1 MKKLTTHF
9 LHSQGISIPKRSKRQ
24 AATFYSYRRLD
35 AIDINIDCHCVGG
48 PNYDDYD
55 VVAIVVGLVRKRA
68 DNFLLSTRHDHV
80 NYVEDWQEM
89 KWNEKR
95 KRKTNRKS
103 FASAKAAKWKPNS
116 DNENAKKRQETV
128 NFILEFMR

>member
-1 MKKLTTHF
+1 MCKFGSFYYSEKTNINVSPYKRKPPISLY
-9 LHSQGISIPKRSKRQ
+9 SQGISIPKRSKRQ

-48 PNYDDYD
+48 PNYDYDYD
-55 VVAIVVGLVRKRA
+55 DDDDDADDDDDGDDVVGLVRKRA

-89 KWNEKR
+89 K
-95 KRKTNRKS
+95 
-103 FASAKAAKWKPNS
+103 
-116 DNENAKKRQETV
+116 
-128 NFILEFMR
+128 